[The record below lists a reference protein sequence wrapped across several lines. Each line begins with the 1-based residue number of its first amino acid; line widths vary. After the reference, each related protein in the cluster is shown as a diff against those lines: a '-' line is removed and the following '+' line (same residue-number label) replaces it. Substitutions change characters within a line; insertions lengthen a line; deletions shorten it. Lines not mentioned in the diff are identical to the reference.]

1 MFRSAANPTYLSIHR
16 YDHGRFFP
24 GDPGGSAA
32 SARAVGQGPGAGH
45 NVNVCWS
52 GGGPGD
58 AEYLA
63 AFDQVVLPLA
73 QALKPT
79 VILVSAGFDAADGD
93 PLGGCKVTAEG
104 YGLLTQK
111 LLQEVPSAQGRVL
124 LFLEGGYKLSVLPP
138 CVRHCLEALLEARTI
153 PSSEEEGE
161 LDAVEADA
169 VESHDCSFAAAA
181 AAAGSSGAAAA
192 TSTAKGYF
200 PFSRTLSGG
209 ASPATV
215 LSAPR
220 SSASDRSVSSSSAA
234 TSAESS
240 SSSSEVSSPP
250 HSDDDD
256 ISTNP
261 LSPSSSFSS
270 DSKLSTLTGLLPLKT
285 ASSLGSDLI
294 SSIGSVGELGDGKGV
309 DDVDSVH
316 EWEKG
321 LQPAA
326 VDAILDTREAL
337 APYWP
342 CMRE

>member
-1 MFRSAANPTYLSIHR
+1 MFRSVANPTYLSIHR

-24 GDPGGSAA
+24 GDPGGSTA
-32 SARAVGQGPGAGH
+32 SAHAVGQGPGAGH

-58 AEYLA
+58 AEYVA

-79 VILVSAGFDAADGD
+79 VILVSAGFDAAAGD

-104 YGLLTQK
+104 YGVLTQK

-138 CVRHCLEALLEARTI
+138 CVRHCLEALLEAPAT
-153 PSSEEEGE
+153 PSPEDEEESE
-161 LDAVEADA
+161 SHEADA
-169 VESHDCSFAAAA
+169 SESHGWAFE
-181 AAAGSSGAAAA
+181 AAGGTSSVGAA
-192 TSTAKGYF
+192 SMVKGHF
-200 PFSRTLSGG
+200 PFSRVQSGG

-220 SSASDRSVSSSSAA
+220 SSASDRSVSSGA
-234 TSAESS
+234 TTNESS
-240 SSSSEVSSPP
+240 SSNSDVSSPP

-256 ISTNP
+256 VSTSP
-261 LSPSSSFSS
+261 LSPTSSCSS
-270 DSKLSTLTGLLPLKT
+270 DSKSSTLVGPFPLQA
-285 ASSLGSDLI
+285 ASALGSDI
-294 SSIGSVGELGDGKGV
+294 ASGIGSIEEEGENCGN
-309 DDVDSVH
+309 DDEDIAFH
-316 EWEKG
+316 WEKG
-321 LQPAA
+321 LQPEA
-326 VDAILDTREAL
+326 VDAILETRDAL

-342 CMRE
+342 CLRD